1 MQDITQTADVLI
13 VGAGPSGLMM
23 ACQLT
28 LWGISYRIIDKK
40 ELGTSCS
47 GALILQARSLEILEQ
62 LGIADSAIKEGIIAE
77 KIRASFNC
85 NMPISLNVKNIGV
98 GLTKFPYLLML
109 EQSKTEKLL
118 ENYISTFGIFV
129 ERKTELVSFSQ
140 DLGFVTSVIKLPNGI
155 QETLKTKYLIG
166 ADGGRSFVR
175 EQLNIPFLGKTH
187 ELALFVLDAKAEV
200 DLLANE
206 IYFSFTRNAST
217 GMFPLKD
224 GRWRIDGTLPH
235 NIKRNE
241 DVTFQHV
248 NKWFDDRTPLTIELS
263 EPDWFSVFHSHQR
276 FAAAFRQNRCFLI
289 GDAAHIFSP
298 VGAQG
303 MNSSIQDAYNL
314 AWKLALVIKN
324 EASESLLETYHS
336 ERQALAKKIVHSTD
350 RAFHMVSSGSRIAK
364 FFRLRCLPLLLKI
377 LFPIIEKNSLF
388 GQFLFKRISEIGISY
403 HKHFSIKKFS
413 NGRFSM
419 RAPKPGDRLPFV
431 KFRHNGLDTSTHEHL
446 EPTSF
451 HLLVFTKRPDRSDY
465 EVWAEKF
472 EFLSLEVI
480 PYSEET
486 ASLFK
491 RFGIRKEGCYLI
503 RPDMYIAYRSKWMD
517 ARVEKYLDNYLK

>member
-1 MQDITQTADVLI
+1 
-13 VGAGPSGLMM
+13 MM
-23 ACQLT
+23 GCQLA
-28 LWGISYRIIDKK
+28 LWGIPYRIVDKR
-40 ELGTSCS
+40 EQGPTFS
-47 GALILQARSLEILEQ
+47 GALILQARSLEIMDQ
-62 LGIADSAIKEGIIAE
+62 LGIADRAINEGIIAE
-77 KIRASFNC
+77 NIRVSFSQKE
-85 NMPISLNVKNIGV
+85 PISLNIRNLGA

-109 EQSKTEKLL
+109 GQSKTEKLL
-118 ENYISTFGIFV
+118 ENYISTFGISL

-140 DLGFVTSVIKLPNGI
+140 DLGFVTSVIKLPNGT

-187 ELALFVLDAKAEV
+187 ELALFVLDAKAEI
-200 DLLANE
+200 DLSPNE
-206 IYFSFTRNAST
+206 MYFSFTRNAST
-217 GMFPLKD
+217 GIFPLQG

-235 NIKRNE
+235 QIKRKD

-248 NKWFDDRTPLTIELS
+248 NKRFDDRTPLTIELS

-289 GDAAHIFSP
+289 GDAAHVYSP

-303 MNSSIQDAYNL
+303 MNSGIQDAYNL

-350 RAFHMVSSGSRIAK
+350 RAFHMVSGGSRIAK
-364 FFRLRCLPLLLKI
+364 FFRLRCFPLLLKI
-377 LFPIIEKNSLF
+377 LFPIIEKNGLF

-419 RAPKPGDRLPFV
+419 RTPKPGDRLPFV
-431 KFRHNGLDTSTHEHL
+431 KFRHNGLDTSTHEYI

-451 HLLVFTKRPDRSDY
+451 HLLVFTKKADSKEY
-465 EVWAEKF
+465 EMLTEKF
-472 EFLSLEVI
+472 RPLSIRIISYDHEKA
-480 PYSEET
+480 P
-486 ASLFK
+486 LFK
-491 RFGIRKEGCYLI
+491 RFGIRNEGCYLI

-517 ARVEKYLDNYLK
+517 AKVEKYLDNYLK